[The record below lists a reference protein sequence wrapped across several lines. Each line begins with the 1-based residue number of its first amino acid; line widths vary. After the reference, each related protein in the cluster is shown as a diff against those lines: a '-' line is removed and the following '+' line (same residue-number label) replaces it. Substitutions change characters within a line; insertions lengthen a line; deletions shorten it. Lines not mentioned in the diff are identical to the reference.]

1 MNAEAAIAVKEG
13 QTDSHARQ
21 LSSKFHG
28 KAKRHSRKI
37 NKLKGHADTC
47 ETVISL
53 NMSEAP

>member
-1 MNAEAAIAVKEG
+1 MNAEAAIAVKDG
-13 QTDSHARQ
+13 QTD
-21 LSSKFHG
+21 SKFHG